1 MTTVYQ
7 IIVDAYRQSNL
18 VGLGIAPTKAQET
31 EALRYLERIV
41 AQAFGNEAGDPL
53 TGFPIGRNNIQRP
66 AGYPG
71 WESVPDNYW
80 FVPKNTRCNLNLET
94 SNVHL
99 YLDPFVTDGSRF
111 AIVDAS
117 NNLATYPITIHGNG
131 FFIEGQESLTLN
143 TNGLDREWFFRADL
157 GEWKRC
163 TPLELFSE
171 FPFPKEFDDYF
182 IISLAFR
189 LNPAYQRTL
198 DPQSQ
203 AILAKSRNALT
214 SRYSQVVPTPS
225 ELALLRTA
233 KMSADRGLWSGF
245 TSSYDPTAMFNKGWP
260 W

>member
-18 VGLGIAPTKAQET
+18 VGLGIAPTQPQEV

-53 TGFPIGRNNIQRP
+53 TGFPIGRHNIQRP
-66 AGYPG
+66 VGYPG
-71 WESVPDNYW
+71 WSTVPDNYW

-94 SNVHL
+94 SGVQL
-99 YLDPFVTDGSRF
+99 YLDPFAADGSRF
-111 AIVDAS
+111 AVVDAS
-117 NNLATYPITIHGNG
+117 NNLSEYPITIHGNG

-143 TNGLDREWFFRADL
+143 TDGLEREWFFRADL

-163 TPLELFSE
+163 TPLGLFDE

-189 LNPAYQRTL
+189 LNPAYQRNL

-203 AILAKSRNALT
+203 VMLEKNRNALT
-214 SRYSQVVPTPS
+214 SRYSQVVPTHS
-225 ELALLRTA
+225 ELALLRTT
-233 KMSADRGLWSGF
+233 KMSADRDHWSSS
-245 TSSYDPTAMFNKGWP
+245 TSFYNPNAMFDKGWP